1 MDVFDIHH
9 HIGAIAQVMGTGR
22 GIADPEQEY
31 AARVRSMTDDGVAM
45 AAVLPATGYLQPEG
59 VKDTM
64 RVNDAMA
71 AYRARDPKRFPVA
84 CGVVEPLHGERSL
97 EELDRIHHELR
108 LDGVVWHHRFQGAP
122 IDAGIMFP
130 LVRRAGELGLVPF
143 IHLIPVSTFEAPW
156 RLERLALEFPDI
168 TFVALDGFAGSADYC
183 HMVMDIG
190 KRLPNVLFDISLFYS
205 GSVFLKTLVDAL
217 GSERVLFGS
226 DVYAE
231 LSTRMAAA
239 PSLMHIVR
247 SADITETDKANIL
260 GDNARRLFGVG

>member
-9 HIGAIAQVMGTGR
+9 HIGAIAQVMGTVR
-22 GIADPEQEY
+22 GIADPEEEY
-31 AARVRSMTDDGVAM
+31 AARVRSMTEDGVAM

-59 VKDTM
+59 IKDTM
-64 RVNDAMA
+64 RVNDAIA
-71 AYRARDPKRFPVA
+71 AYRARDPQRFPVA
-84 CGVVEPLHGERSL
+84 CGTVEPLHGERSL

-108 LDGVVWHHRFQGAP
+108 LDGVVWH
-122 IDAGIMFP
+122 
-130 LVRRAGELGLVPF
+130 
-143 IHLIPVSTFEAPW
+143 IPVSTFEAPW
-156 RLERLALEFPDI
+156 RLERLALEFPDV
-168 TFVALDGFAGSADYC
+168 TFVALDGFSGSADYC

-205 GSVFLKTLVDAL
+205 GSVFLKTLVDTI

-231 LSTRMAAA
+231 LATRMAAA

-260 GDNARRLFGVG
+260 GENARLLFRVG